1 MKAVKRRIRSLLAA
15 LCVVGFVGNAA
26 AQAPAYPARY
36 ITVVVPYGPGSV
48 TDLVARIVS
57 DEMTR
62 TLGQNVVVVNKGGAG
77 GAVAAV
83 AVRSNA
89 PDGYTIMMGSSGSL
103 LLRPTLDPEPAYNVG
118 EFTAIGKAVYIP
130 PLLLVGSNKVRAT
143 TFNEMVR
150 YIATNDTSFAT
161 GHDPAML
168 AAAELLNWKHLKAVR
183 IPYNSEPKAVE
194 GLLAGQTSW
203 MFLGVAIARQFVEEK
218 QIRAYA
224 TLGVKRYPSLPDVPT
239 VAELG
244 APELTQR
251 LSWLGLFG
259 PKGMPNE
266 VVVRLSGALKMA
278 LENSD
283 VRERLTKLNFE
294 VSYSNADALSSEAA
308 DDLRHI
314 KSRVEVLSGKKLISK
329 R

>member
-1 MKAVKRRIRSLLAA
+1 MVSCRSGRYGRCFSGFQFVIQSLRR
-15 LCVVGFVGNAA
+15 
-26 AQAPAYPARY
+26 
-36 ITVVVPYGPGSV
+36 
-48 TDLVARIVS
+48 
-57 DEMTR
+57 
-62 TLGQNVVVVNKGGAG
+62 QNHS
-77 GAVAAV
+77 
-83 AVRSNA
+83 R
-89 PDGYTIMMGSSGSL
+89 
-103 LLRPTLDPEPAYNVG
+103 
-118 EFTAIGKAVYIP
+118 
-130 PLLLVGSNKVRAT
+130 
-143 TFNEMVR
+143 
-150 YIATNDTSFAT
+150 
-161 GHDPAML
+161 
-168 AAAELLNWKHLKAVR
+168 
-183 IPYNSEPKAVE
+183 
-194 GLLAGQTSW
+194 
-203 MFLGVAIARQFVEEK
+203 FVEEK